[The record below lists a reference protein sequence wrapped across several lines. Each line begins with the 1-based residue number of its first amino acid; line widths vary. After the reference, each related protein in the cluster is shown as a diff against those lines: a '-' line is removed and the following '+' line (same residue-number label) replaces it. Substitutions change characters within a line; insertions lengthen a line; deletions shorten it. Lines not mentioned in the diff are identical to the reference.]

1 MKKLLLV
8 VGFIFLFIYVLICLI
23 VSNDKKYSSNIE
35 DKLGKDFKYV
45 NEYDSKYIAYDD
57 KELFLYGEDYKLIFS
72 ISLEKVCDNDKKY
85 DIIYRHDDFM
95 YMNSYY
101 EKDDLIY
108 EFYNIYDCKFVD
120 KIVLRG

>member
-8 VGFIFLFIYVLICLI
+8 VGFIFLFIYVLICLM

-35 DKLGKDFKYV
+35 DKLGQDFKYV

>member
-1 MKKLLLV
+1 MKKMLLV
-8 VGFIFLFIYVLICLI
+8 VGFIFLFIYILMCLM

-35 DKLGKDFKYV
+35 DKLGQDFKYV

-108 EFYNIYDCKFVD
+108 EFYNVYDCKFVD

>member
-8 VGFIFLFIYVLICLI
+8 VGFIILFIYILICLI
-23 VSNDKKYSSNIE
+23 ISNDKKYSNNIE
-35 DKLGKDFKYV
+35 DKLGQDFKYV

-57 KELFLYGEDYKLIFS
+57 KNLYLYGGDYKFIFS
-72 ISLEKVCDNDKKY
+72 ISLEKVCDNNKMY

-101 EKDDLIY
+101 EKDDLVY
-108 EFYNIYDCKFVD
+108 EFYNIYDCKFID

>member
-8 VGFIFLFIYVLICLI
+8 VGFIILFIYILICLI
-23 VSNDKKYSSNIE
+23 ISNDKKYSNNIK
-35 DKLGKDFKYV
+35 DKLGQDFKYV

-57 KELFLYGEDYKLIFS
+57 KNLYLYGGDYKFIFS
-72 ISLEKVCDNDKKY
+72 ISLEKVCDNNKMY

-101 EKDDLIY
+101 EKDDLVY
-108 EFYNIYDCKFVD
+108 EFYNIYDCKFID

>member
-35 DKLGKDFKYV
+35 DKLGQDFKYV

>member
-35 DKLGKDFKYV
+35 DKLGKKFMYV

-57 KELFLYGEDYKLIFS
+57 KELFLYGEDYKLVFS

>member
-35 DKLGKDFKYV
+35 DKLGQDFKYV

-57 KELFLYGEDYKLIFS
+57 KELFLYGEDYKLVFS